1 VSLETVLLTPPLAAR
16 DRMGDL
22 HEAGAV
28 MPGLGILYLAAN
40 LRKHGH
46 AVRVIDAEGLGMDIQ
61 TAADLLCEIAP
72 KVLGIG
78 TTTLSQSNAAEV
90 AAAVKARRPETL
102 VVLGGPHV
110 TALPMETMEQ
120 YPAID
125 ACILGDGETSFLAL
139 VENAL
144 CGRELGLGVDGVLWR
159 ADGQIQE
166 HKKSRHLS
174 ELDSLPFPAWDL
186 LDRFPGLYRPPFHSY
201 RRLPVANIVTSRG
214 CPGVCSF
221 CDRSV
226 FGQKAHFHSID
237 YILEMVA
244 YLVKDF
250 GIREI
255 AIKDDMFTVSK
266 ERVGE
271 FCARLRDRGL
281 DVVWSCN
288 ARVNSVDRDMLGR
301 MKRAGCW
308 MISYGIE
315 SGSPAMLRKM
325 MKGATLEQAKRAL
338 RYTREAGIV
347 SKGFF
352 LLGIPGETRESLT
365 ETVDF
370 MRGLEL
376 DEMSLNFF
384 TPFPGSKLYAEI
396 LAEGFKP
403 DFSRMSM
410 QEVVYLPKGLDEPEL
425 RRFQK
430 KMIRS
435 FYLRPGKLLGYF
447 LRGLG
452 DMGELKR
459 LWRMGKT
466 FASLVASGLRR
477 KFSRAGKPRSGQA
490 GAA

>member
-1 VSLETVLLTPPLAAR
+1 MSQETVLLTPPLAAR

-28 MPGLGILYLAAN
+28 MPGLGLLYLAAN

-46 AVRVIDAEGLGMDIQ
+46 PVRVLDAEGLCLD
-61 TAADLLCEIAP
+61 TATVVEMLRVSPP

-78 TTTLSQSNAAEV
+78 TTTLSLFNAASV
-90 AAAVKARRPETL
+90 AEAVKARLPETL

-110 TALPMETMEQ
+110 TALPRQTMEQ
-120 YPAID
+120 FPAID
-125 ACILGDGETSFLAL
+125 ACILGDGETSLLAL

-144 CGRELGLGVDGVLWR
+144 GGRELGQGVDGVLWR
-159 ADGQIQE
+159 EGADIRT
-166 HKKSRHLS
+166 HPKTRHIAD
-174 ELDSLPFPAWDL
+174 LDSLPFPAWDL

-214 CPGVCSF
+214 CPGACSF

-226 FGQKAHFHSID
+226 FGSKAHFHSID
-237 YILEMVA
+237 YILEMVER
-244 YLVKDF
+244 LVKDF

-255 AIKDDMFTVSK
+255 AIKDDMFTVTK

-271 FCARLRDRGL
+271 FCARLRERKL
-281 DVVWSCN
+281 DILWSCN
-288 ARVNSVDRDMLGR
+288 ARVNSVDGRMLGD

-315 SGSPAMLRKM
+315 SGSPAMLKKM
-325 MKGATLEQAKRAL
+325 MKGATLDQARRAL
-338 RYTREAGIV
+338 TLTRASGMV

-352 LLGIPGETRESLT
+352 LLGIPGETSASLA
-365 ETVDF
+365 ETLRFLGD
-370 MRGLEL
+370 LEL

-396 LAEGFKP
+396 LAEGFEP

-410 QEVVYLPKGLDEPEL
+410 QEVVYLPKGLTEADL

-447 LRGLG
+447 ARGLG
-452 DMGELKR
+452 DSGERKR

-466 FASLVASGLRR
+466 FVSLVASGLRR
-477 KFSRAGKPRSGQA
+477 KFFLGRRNPGKSN
-490 GAA
+490 